1 METQHEFLEPEGD
14 THADAMCK
22 KWAHQLVSK
31 LYDLSYILWENRNSL
46 LHAKVE
52 ANLNEKESAK
62 LALSIQSKY
71 DKGPR
76 DLGPAD
82 EVLVVI
88 DIHELMEKSVT
99 EKKSWLVFNRADR
112 LCF

>member
-1 METQHEFLEPEGD
+1 MLMQCRKNGLTNWFLK
-14 THADAMCK
+14 M
-22 KWAHQLVSK
+22 
-31 LYDLSYILWENRNSL
+31 YDLSYKLWENRNSI

-62 LALSIQSKY
+62 LAQSIQSEY

-82 EVLVVI
+82 KVEWKLI
-88 DIHELMEKSVT
+88 YMS
-99 EKKSWLVFNRADR
+99 
-112 LCF
+112 